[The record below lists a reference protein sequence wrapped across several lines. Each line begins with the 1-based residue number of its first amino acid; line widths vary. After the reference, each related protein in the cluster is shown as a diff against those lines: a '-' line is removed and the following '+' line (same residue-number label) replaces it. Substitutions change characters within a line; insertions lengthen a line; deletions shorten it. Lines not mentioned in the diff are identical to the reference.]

1 MQITETR
8 FQGLFVIQPSVFE
21 DQRGYFYE
29 SYNRKVFEHAGIEVN
44 FVQDN
49 QSKSNYGVVR
59 GLHYQLNP
67 MAQAKLVRVLEGAV
81 QDVVVDIRE
90 ESPTFGEFYSIE
102 LSAENK
108 TQLFIPRGFA
118 HGFAVLS
125 ETAVFFYKC
134 DNFYSKEHE
143 AGIAYNDPALGID
156 WKLPQDEI
164 ILSPKDAEL
173 PTFAN
178 CKNNFRFEK

>member
-8 FQGLFVIQPSVFE
+8 FPGLFVIQPSVFE

-29 SYNRKVFEHAGIEVN
+29 SYNRKVFTHAGIDVQ

-49 QSKSNYGVVR
+49 QSKSNYGVIR

-67 MAQAKLVRVLEGAV
+67 MAQAKLVRVLEGKV
-81 QDVVVDIRE
+81 QDVVVDIRKG
-90 ESPTFGEFYSIE
+90 SPTYGESYSIE

-125 ETAVFFYKC
+125 ESAVFFYKC

-143 AGIAYNDPALGID
+143 AGIAYDDPALAIE
-156 WKLPQDEI
+156 WKLSDEVI
-164 ILSPKDAEL
+164 SLSEKDGQL
-173 PTFAN
+173 PALAD
-178 CKNNFRFEK
+178 CRNNFNFQP